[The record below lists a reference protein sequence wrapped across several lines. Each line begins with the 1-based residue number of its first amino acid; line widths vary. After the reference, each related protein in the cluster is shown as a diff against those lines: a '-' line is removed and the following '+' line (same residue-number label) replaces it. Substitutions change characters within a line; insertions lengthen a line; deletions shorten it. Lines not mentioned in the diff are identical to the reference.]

1 MLIDFK
7 TNINAMRREIEN
19 NYKKMKCFSEIQST
33 IDGMK
38 SILNAANK
46 NLSELED
53 IAMHSIQM

>member
-1 MLIDFK
+1 MQWEEKLKI
-7 TNINAMRREIEN
+7 TT
-19 NYKKMKCFSEIQST
+19 KKMKCFSEIQST